1 MNFKRFFIII
11 LIILNFNSFSIQQD
25 NHIKAEVEREKLLN
39 EIANFYE
46 SNKNDKSEI
55 FKTII
60 FMILDTHL
68 DQNYN
73 DEVIF
78 SEEVEDLYFAV
89 NYHTNKNV
97 IAKRIYKDD
106 KCNNILSISGNEI
119 SGLVTSKNRKFKEK
133 QMTMFYQYT
142 NMKKDLYF
150 YSDSKFI
157 KLSYDNTN
165 NYEIFKII

>member
-1 MNFKRFFIII
+1 
-11 LIILNFNSFSIQQD
+11 
-25 NHIKAEVEREKLLN
+25 
-39 EIANFYE
+39 
-46 SNKNDKSEI
+46 
-55 FKTII
+55 
-60 FMILDTHL
+60 MILDTHL

-119 SGLVTSKNRKFKEK
+119 SGLVTSKIENL
-133 QMTMFYQYT
+133 
-142 NMKKDLYF
+142 KKNKWLC
-150 YSDSKFI
+150 FI
-157 KLSYDNTN
+157 NIL
-165 NYEIFKII
+165 I